1 MLMQRRISFTRDLL
15 FVVISLCLLLVSTSG
30 SAWAGSHDNDSVMA
44 YVNSAPGSWYTGKI
58 DSINKDVVCI
68 ADVNRWFAKDV
79 IFVSRYGFKIS
90 RRNFYK
96 GKEVRIL
103 INPKYKCSILIEI

>member
-1 MLMQRRISFTRDLL
+1 MQRRVSFARGM
-15 FVVISLCLLLVSTSG
+15 SLLVIGWCVLLVLASG
-30 SAWAGSHDNDSVMA
+30 SAWGDSRDNDSVMA
-44 YVNSAPGSWYTGKI
+44 YVNSAPGTWYTGKI
-58 DSINKDVVCI
+58 DSIDKNVVCI

-90 RRNFYK
+90 KRNFYK

-103 INPKYKCSILIEI
+103 INPKYKCSILMEI